1 MRKSTVAK
9 DGGFQLGFCVV
20 VGDDNEELGE
30 VSIKLFM
37 VSNVRQLVGAS
48 GRLS

>member
-1 MRKSTVAK
+1 MAK

-20 VGDDNEELGE
+20 VGDDNEEVGE
-30 VSIKLFM
+30 VSIKLF
-37 VSNVRQLVGAS
+37 VVGDVRQLGGAS